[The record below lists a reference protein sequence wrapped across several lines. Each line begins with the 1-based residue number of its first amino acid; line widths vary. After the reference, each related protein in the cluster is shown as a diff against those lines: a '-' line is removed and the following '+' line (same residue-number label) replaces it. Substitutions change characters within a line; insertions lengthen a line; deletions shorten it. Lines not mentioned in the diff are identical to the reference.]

1 MLNKS
6 DNTTHKSDLTN
17 GKSDPFRSI
26 LSYGIW
32 SVYTVV
38 VWVYGLWSVIY

>member
-6 DNTTHKSDLTN
+6 DNTTHKSDLSN
-17 GKSDPFRSI
+17 GKSDPFR
-26 LSYGIW
+26 SYGIW